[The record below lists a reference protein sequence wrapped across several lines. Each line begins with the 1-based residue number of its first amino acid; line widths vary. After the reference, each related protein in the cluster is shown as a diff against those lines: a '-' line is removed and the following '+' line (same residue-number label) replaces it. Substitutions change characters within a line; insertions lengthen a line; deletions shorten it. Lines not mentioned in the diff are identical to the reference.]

1 MQIKYSA
8 FKETFNANIIQ
19 QNLHYWVEAL
29 QIKNRFS
36 RKSVTFQMSNKRTNA
51 TTCIL
56 RHTVHVLEAKILN
69 TWVSNCSLLFYC
81 VRSSITDDLNNNAT
95 CLLLL
100 KWLFVVWNTAVHL
113 QSGIIIFTEGW
124 NFFLEPKLLYYLCA
138 MCLSVWK
145 DIHKKVYWLLFSSYN
160 WADLK
165 AYMTTTLKE

>member
-1 MQIKYSA
+1 VQIKYSA

-95 CLLLL
+95 CLVLL
-100 KWLFVVWNTAVHL
+100 KWLFVVWNTAVHYA
-113 QSGIIIFTEGW
+113 ITEW
-124 NFFLEPKLLYYLCA
+124 NNHFHWRMKFFLRTK
-138 MCLSVWK
+138 
-145 DIHKKVYWLLFSSYN
+145 ITLLFMRHVLVSLEGYPQKGLLVTFFKLQLSRS
-160 WADLK
+160 
-165 AYMTTTLKE
+165 

>member
-1 MQIKYSA
+1 VQIKYSA

-56 RHTVHVLEAKILN
+56 WHTDHVLDAKILN

-124 NFFLEPKLLYYLCA
+124 NFSENQNYFIIYAPCA
-138 MCLSVWK
+138 CQFGRISTKRSIGYFFQATIEQILRPT
-145 DIHKKVYWLLFSSYN
+145 WLLH
-160 WADLK
+160 
-165 AYMTTTLKE
+165 